1 MLDLFKPTWSL
12 DDTSV
17 LLLTS
22 VHADRQ
28 RDTGTTR
35 ASRDGQ
41 GKANML
47 LDSSG
52 FYRTLHISF
61 CWNSF
66 ATAYLLTELTFLW
79 PLSWQMRLESMLAC
93 TKFVIIVFLTEW
105 LVCLPRNPAATHMRF
120 MIDPSVSW
128 PIGWLRYHWDDLPFL
143 LIPKKNRESSCDMF
157 WGLLAR

>member
-1 MLDLFKPTWSL
+1 M
-12 DDTSV
+12 
-17 LLLTS
+17 LLLTL
-22 VHADRQ
+22 VHADRP
-28 RDTGTTR
+28 RDKGTTC
-35 ASRDGQ
+35 ASRDGP

-52 FYRTLHISF
+52 FCRTLHISF
-61 CWNSF
+61 CSNLL

-93 TKFVIIVFLTEW
+93 TKFVIIVFLTKW

-120 MIDPSVSW
+120 MIDPSVSR
-128 PIGWLRYHWDDLPFL
+128 PIGWLLYHRDDLSFL
-143 LIPKKNRESSCDMF
+143 LIPKKNDESSCDMF